1 MGHYSLISVSL
12 AAPGKPST
20 SSVDFAMALAPN
32 VREDV
37 GDSTSVNGF
46 DDIVPFVVDIIIY
59 SG

>member
-1 MGHYSLISVSL
+1 MVH
-12 AAPGKPST
+12 PSIPN
-20 SSVDFAMALAPN
+20 VNAHFAMVPD
-32 VREDV
+32 VCEDV